1 MLKNILIVKKTFI
14 RSIQLNDK
22 EDWQKLYQDYAKFY
36 KVEMTQI
43 ILNTVWSWL
52 LDEQHELK
60 GLVCELEGK
69 IVAFAHYR
77 RMPSPLR
84 GKDIG
89 FLDDLF
95 VLPEFRGLK
104 IGKKIILKLNE
115 ISKNKKW
122 NLVRWITRSDNL
134 RAKSLYD
141 RVSKKTNW
149 EVYEL

>member
-1 MLKNILIVKKTFI
+1 MKKIFI
-14 RSIQLNDK
+14 RSIKLNDK
-22 EDWQKLYQDYAKFY
+22 EKWQKLYQGYAIFY
-36 KVEMTQI
+36 KVEMTQT

-52 LDEQHELK
+52 IDEQHELN
-60 GLVCELEGK
+60 GLICEFEEK

-95 VLPEFRGLK
+95 VSPQFRGLK

-115 ISKNKKW
+115 ISKNNGW
-122 NLVRWITRSDNL
+122 GLVRWITRSDNL

-141 RVSKKTNW
+141 RVSNKTNW

>member
-1 MLKNILIVKKTFI
+1 MLDKTTFI
-14 RSIQLNDK
+14 RSIKLTDK

-36 KVEMTQI
+36 KVEMTQT
-43 ILNTVWSWL
+43 ILNTVLGWL

-84 GKDIG
+84 KKDIG

-95 VLPEFRGLK
+95 VSPDYRGLK
-104 IGKKIILKLNE
+104 IGEKLIIKQW
-115 ISKNKKW
+115 IHIDQKNKIHI
-122 NLVRWITRSDNL
+122 LICL
-134 RAKSLYD
+134 L
-141 RVSKKTNW
+141 
-149 EVYEL
+149 L

>member
-1 MLKNILIVKKTFI
+1 MKTIDAKIFI
-14 RSIQLNDK
+14 RSIKPTDK
-22 EDWQKLYQDYAKFY
+22 ENWQELYRGYAQFY
-36 KVEMTQI
+36 KVEMTQG

-52 LDEQHELK
+52 LDEKHELNA
-60 GLVCELEGK
+60 LVCEFNEK
-69 IVAFAHYR
+69 IVAFAHFR

-95 VLPEFRGLK
+95 VLPEFRGIK
-104 IGKKIILKLNE
+104 IGEKLILKLNE

-122 NLVRWITRSDNL
+122 DLVRWITRSDNL

-141 RVSKKTNW
+141 KVSNKTNW

>member
-1 MLKNILIVKKTFI
+1 MLDKKTFI
-14 RSIQLNDK
+14 RSIKLTDK
-22 EDWQKLYQDYAKFY
+22 EDWQKLYQGYAEFY
-36 KVEMTQI
+36 KVEMTQT

-52 LDEQHELK
+52 IDEQHELN
-60 GLVCELEGK
+60 GLVCEFEEK

-95 VLPEFRGLK
+95 VTPEFRGLK
-104 IGKKIILKLNE
+104 IGEQI
-115 ISKNKKW
+115 ISKLKTISTDKGW
-122 NLVRWITRSDNL
+122 DLVRWITRSDNL

-141 RVSKKTNW
+141 RVSNKTNW